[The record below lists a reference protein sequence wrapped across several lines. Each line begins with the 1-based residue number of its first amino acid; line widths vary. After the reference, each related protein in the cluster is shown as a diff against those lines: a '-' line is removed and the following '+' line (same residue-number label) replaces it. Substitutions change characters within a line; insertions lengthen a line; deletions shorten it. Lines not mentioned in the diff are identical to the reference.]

1 MRELLAL
8 ASHQLRMARPA
19 APAARTK
26 TAPVVYMGRSWFMSE
41 TFDPPASE
49 SAATNPSQNRNAV
62 APAPEPARTEGW
74 LEISPDGSGFL
85 RRPQNNYLPTP
96 TDVHVPGGL
105 IQRSFLRPGDLVV
118 GLLAAGEAAPN
129 AQQLP
134 PGAQGGGFGSA
145 PAGDFR
151 QQQAGGAGR
160 RRRRRGRGGPVGGGN
175 LPQPQQG
182 SRRGPAL
189 QQILLVNGM
198 EPKNLENRDRF
209 ENLSSVYPDTPLK
222 LATTTPRAG
231 ALPNDMSMRVVDLV
245 TPLGM
250 GQRALIV
257 APARAGKTVLMQ
269 NIAHGVVSNNPEV
282 TLFILLIGE
291 RPEEVVDMKRSKEGE
306 VIWSTFDAPA
316 EQHVRMAD
324 LVLERSRRLV
334 ELGKDVVILLDS
346 ITRLARANNDAQ
358 KGSGRTLSGGVD
370 SRALE
375 RPKRFFG
382 AARRVEGGGSLT
394 IIATALIDTGSR
406 MDEVIF
412 EEFKGTGNCEI
423 LLDRTLMEKRV
434 FPCIDINKSGTR
446 KEELLMKP
454 DEMEKIHALR
464 RALSSA
470 PPVDAMVKL
479 LAKLKPTATNEEFLS
494 KIVM

>member
-1 MRELLAL
+1 
-8 ASHQLRMARPA
+8 
-19 APAARTK
+19 
-26 TAPVVYMGRSWFMSE
+26 MSE
-41 TFDPPASE
+41 TLEPPPQQPPAPPV
-49 SAATNPSQNRNAV
+49 T
-62 APAPEPARTEGW
+62 PAPEPVKTEGW
-74 LEISPDGSGFL
+74 LELNPDGSGHL
-85 RRPQNNYLPTP
+85 RRPVNNYLPTP
-96 TDVHVPGGL
+96 SDVFVPAGL

-118 GLLAAGEAAPN
+118 GLLAPGEN
-129 AQQLP
+129 
-134 PGAQGGGFGSA
+134 A
-145 PAGDFR
+145 PASQPIGAGSQGAANLPDFR
-151 QQQAGGAGR
+151 QQGGGGGGR
-160 RRRRRGRGGPVGGGN
+160 RRRRRGRGGQGGGGGPN
-175 LPQPQQG
+175 GGHPGGGGAP
-182 SRRGPAL
+182 RARGPAL
-189 QQILLVNGM
+189 AQVLSINGLD
-198 EPKNLENRDRF
+198 PKGAEARERF
-209 ENLSSVYPDTPLK
+209 ENLSSVYPDTALK
-222 LATTTPRAG
+222 LATATPRAG
-231 ALPNDMSMRVVDLV
+231 VPGETNTDMSMRVVDLM
-245 TPLGM
+245 TPLGK

-269 NIAHGVVSNNPEV
+269 NIAHGVVSNNPDV
-282 TLFILLIGE
+282 TLFVLLVGE
-291 RPEEVVDMKRSKEGE
+291 RPEEVVDMKRNKQGE

-316 EQHVRMAD
+316 EQHVRMSD
-324 LVLERSRRLV
+324 LVLERSKRLV
-334 ELGKDVVILLDS
+334 EMGKHVVILLDS

-382 AARRVEGGGSLT
+382 AARRVEGAGSLT

-423 LLDRTLMEKRV
+423 LLDRALMEKRV

-446 KEELLMKP
+446 KEELLVKP
-454 DEMEKIHALR
+454 EDLDKIHALR

-479 LAKLKPTATNEEFLS
+479 LQKLKPTVSNEEFLQ

>member
-1 MRELLAL
+1 
-8 ASHQLRMARPA
+8 
-19 APAARTK
+19 
-26 TAPVVYMGRSWFMSE
+26 MSE
-41 TFDPPASE
+41 TFDPPSSE
-49 SAATNPSQNRNAV
+49 APSNNPAPAAPPPVQA
-62 APAPEPARTEGW
+62 APEPQKSEGW
-74 LEISPDGSGFL
+74 LELSPDGSGFL

-96 TDVHVPGGL
+96 GDVLVPGGL
-105 IQRSFLRPGDLVV
+105 VQRNFLRPGDYLV
-118 GLLAAGEAAPN
+118 GLLAPGELAPTAA
-129 AQQLP
+129 QLP
-134 PGAQGGGFGSA
+134 PGAAGPGFGA
-145 PAGDFR
+145 NPAGDFR
-151 QQQAGGAGR
+151 QQQQAGGGR
-160 RRRRRGRGGPVGGGN
+160 RRRRRGRGGAPGGN
-175 LPQPQQG
+175 GGNPNQPQQG
-182 SRRGPAL
+182 GPRRGPAMQL
-189 QQILLVNGM
+189 VLSVNGM
-198 EPKNLENRDRF
+198 DPKSCENRDRF
-209 ENLSSVYPDTPLK
+209 ENLSSVYPDTQLR
-222 LATTTPRAG
+222 LASLTPRVG
-231 ALPNDMSMRVVDLV
+231 APPNDMSMRVVDLV
-245 TPLGM
+245 TPLGK

-269 NIAHGVVSNNPEV
+269 NIAHGVVSNNPDV

-291 RPEEVVDMKRSKEGE
+291 RPEEVVDMKRAKKGE

-375 RPKRFFG
+375 RPKKFFG
-382 AARRVEGGGSLT
+382 AARRVEGAGSLT

-423 LLDRTLMEKRV
+423 LLDRAMMEKRV

-454 DEMEKIHALR
+454 DEMEKIHSLR

-470 PPVDAMVKL
+470 APVDAMQKL
-479 LAKLKPTATNEEFLS
+479 LAKLKTSATNEEFLS